1 MSTLYY
7 SQSQDRSYSMSKVF
21 GWMFFAILLTAITAF
36 SLPYVLVS
44 LNASE
49 LYYPIMIC
57 GLIAVF
63 VLSFV
68 GQFVIAKT
76 KSKALAITIFSL
88 FAISMGIWISPL
100 ILIYDLQ
107 VIGTSL
113 LVTSVIFGI
122 MAIYG
127 SVTKRDLT
135 GFGNVLFMLIIGALI
150 VSIINIFIANSTIDW
165 VISYVLLGV
174 YIGFVAYDV
183 QKVKRLAES
192 GNLTSNI
199 ALIMALNLY
208 IDFVYIFI
216 RLVSIIGR
224 SRD

>member
-7 SQSQDRSYSMSKVF
+7 SQSQDKSYSMSKVF

-36 SLPYVLVS
+36 GLPYLLVS
-44 LNASE
+44 LNACD
-49 LYYPIMIC
+49 LYNPIMIG

-63 VLSFV
+63 VLTFI

-76 KSKALAITIFSL
+76 RSKALAITIFSL
-88 FAISMGIWISPL
+88 FAISMGIWVSPL

-150 VSIINIFIANSTIDW
+150 ISIINIFIANSTIDW

-174 YIGFVAYDV
+174 YIGFIAYDV
-183 QKVKRLAES
+183 QKVKQIAES

-216 RLVSIIGR
+216 RLVCIIGR

>member
-7 SQSQDRSYSMSKVF
+7 SQSQDKSYSMSKVF

-36 SLPYVLVS
+36 GLPYLLVS
-44 LNASE
+44 LNASD
-49 LYYPIMIC
+49 LYYPIMIG

-63 VLSFV
+63 VLTFI

-76 KSKALAITIFSL
+76 RSKALAITIFSL
-88 FAISMGIWISPL
+88 FAISMGIWVSPL

-150 VSIINIFIANSTIDW
+150 ISIINIFIANSTIDW

-174 YIGFVAYDV
+174 YIGFIAYDV
-183 QKVKRLAES
+183 QKVKQIAES

-216 RLVSIIGR
+216 RFVSIIGR

>member
-7 SQSQDRSYSMSKVF
+7 SQSSNKTYSMSRVF

-36 SLPYVLVS
+36 GLPYLLVG
-44 LNASE
+44 LNADN
-49 LYYPIMIC
+49 LYYPIMIG
-57 GLIAVF
+57 GLISVF
-63 VLSFV
+63 ILTFV
-68 GQFVIAKT
+68 GQFIIAKT
-76 KSKALAITIFSL
+76 RSKILAITIFSL
-88 FAISMGIWISPL
+88 FAISMGIWVSPL
-100 ILIYDLQ
+100 VLIYDLQ
-107 VIGTSL
+107 VVGTSL
-113 LVTSVIFGI
+113 LVTSVIFGA

-127 SVTKRDLT
+127 AVTKRDLT
-135 GFGNVLFMLIIGALI
+135 GFGNVLFMLIMGSLI
-150 VSIINIFIANSTIDW
+150 VSVINIFIANSAIDW

-183 QKVKRLAES
+183 QNVKNLAES

-199 ALIMALNLY
+199 ALIMALHLY

-216 RLVSIIGR
+216 RLLSIIGR